1 MNIFNTYFFYYIY
14 YLLSG
19 RKDSILISFFR
30 KKGISIGD
38 KCHIYSNILSPEPY
52 LVTIKDEVTIAPGCR
67 LITHDNS
74 VCKLN
79 INSTDVF
86 GKIEIGNNC
95 FIGANSMILPG
106 VVISDNTIVAAGA
119 VVTKLPFSSVADSIV
134 RQEVVP
140 TAITLPPFFLV
151 SLIKSAVSCGTCSR
165 AEARDSRQKEQ
176 RNRPSLTREE

>member
-19 RKDSILISFFR
+19 RKNSILIKFFR

-52 LVTIKDEVTIAPGCR
+52 LVTIKNEVTIAPGCR

-95 FIGANSMILPG
+95 FIGANSVILPG

-119 VVTKLPFSSVADSIV
+119 VVTKSFPPNVVIGGNPARILTTIDKYRSKIAPYCLSVENLSFMQKKELV
-134 RQEVVP
+134 LNSNQL
-140 TAITLPPFFLV
+140 IT
-151 SLIKSAVSCGTCSR
+151 K
-165 AEARDSRQKEQ
+165 
-176 RNRPSLTREE
+176 